1 MGLTLK
7 EKFLWGQ
14 SLVANF
20 SSDAVEHFLRSQVRG
35 RVLVY
40 IFKGRGQEWGE
51 TNVKSDL
58 RAVTIASNEE
68 RAITIGVN
76 VERDDHHYNLIRS
89 LAVFSN
95 TVQASKRFWIHR
107 ISE

>member
-51 TNVKSDL
+51 TNV
-58 RAVTIASNEE
+58 R
-68 RAITIGVN
+68 
-76 VERDDHHYNLIRS
+76 
-89 LAVFSN
+89 
-95 TVQASKRFWIHR
+95 
-107 ISE
+107 